1 MAFTR
6 ITTADTTGKG
16 VVGLPDTPG
25 LDTTE
30 MQNRFDEL
38 ALDVIIPK
46 LNNLISEL
54 EAVAGAAS
62 LGAKV
67 PKGITAQQNV
77 QSILEQI
84 VLVAADAS
92 GKANSAF
99 NTATDAAGKINSVA
113 EAVNSIAYMVNPFT
127 GQVEPINQIIE
138 SLYNNMKPAA
148 LTAAAYAAL
157 QLTADQYASYQI
169 TAYDYANYRANILG
183 K

>member
-16 VVGLPDTPG
+16 VIGLPDTPG

-30 MQNRFDEL
+30 MQQKFDEL

-54 EAVAGAAS
+54 EDAAGAAS
-62 LGAKV
+62 LGAKA
-67 PKGITAQQNV
+67 PAGIQAQQNV
-77 QSILEQI
+77 QSILDQI
-84 VLVAADAS
+84 ALVAADAS
-92 GKANSAF
+92 SKANTAF
-99 NTATDAAGKINSVA
+99 NTATDAASKINSVA
-113 EAVNSIAYMVNPFT
+113 ETVNNIAYMVNPFT

-138 SLYNNMKPAA
+138 NLYDNMKPAA

-169 TAYDYANYRANILG
+169 TAYDYANYGANILG

>member
-6 ITTADTTGKG
+6 VTTSDTTGKG

-30 MQNRFDEL
+30 MQQKFDEL

-54 EAVAGAAS
+54 EAAAGAAS
-62 LGAKV
+62 LGAKA
-67 PKGITAQQNV
+67 PAGIQAQQNV
-77 QSILEQI
+77 QSILDQI
-84 VLVAADAS
+84 ALVAADAS
-92 GKANSAF
+92 SKANTAF
-99 NTATDAAGKINSVA
+99 NTATDAASKINSVA
-113 EAVNSIAYMVNPFT
+113 ETVNNIAYMVNPFT

-138 SLYNNMKPAA
+138 SLYDNMKPAS
-148 LTAAAYAAL
+148 LTAAANAAL

-169 TAYDYANYRANILG
+169 TAYDYANYGANILG